1 MKILLINKFY
11 YLSGGAERYVLEWER
26 LLRSR
31 GHDVMIFSMRHPA
44 NFPSRQ
50 ERFFLDRVRFDADQP
65 PAARLRAA
73 AHAIWSRA
81 AEARLHQM
89 LRAEGTPD
97 LAHLQSFMYQL
108 TPSVLAPLAARG
120 VPIVQTC
127 HDYAHVCV
135 NQHLYNHRVNRI
147 CEECLRHGR
156 LAPLWTRCMK
166 GSVAASAAG
175 CAAGCSDALF
185 GRTRETIRRFI
196 VPGEF
201 MRRKLIAGGMPSR
214 RVFHVEHFIRP
225 DWISPSQAPGDYI
238 LFLGRLVPEKGIW
251 TFLRAAELLPDVP
264 FKISGTGVLEAAV
277 RTRVRERDLRHVEV
291 LGHREGTEL
300 ERIVRAARA
309 VVAPSEW
316 YEPFSL
322 VILEAMAAAR
332 PVVASRVAGPAE
344 IVSDGV
350 DGLLAAPGNAEEFA
364 AAFRA
369 LWSDPARAMEMG
381 RRGLEKTRTHYTPD
395 EHYRRLMRHFQE
407 SLG

>member
-11 YLSGGAERYVLEWER
+11 YLSGGAERYLLEWER

-73 AHAIWSRA
+73 AHAIWSRE
-81 AEARLHQM
+81 AEARLRAM
-89 LRAEGTPD
+89 LRSEGTPD

-201 MRRKLIAGGMPSR
+201 MRRKLIAGGMPSPAR
-214 RVFHVEHFIRP
+214 LPCSAFHP
-225 DWISPSQAPGDYI
+225 PGLDRS
-238 LFLGRLVPEKGIW
+238 LASSGRLHPLPGPPRAGKGNLDLPQSGGVPARRPLQGRRDR
-251 TFLRAAELLPDVP
+251 RAGGGGADARAGEGPPPRRGARPQGRNRTRADRARGA
-264 FKISGTGVLEAAV
+264 SGCGALGVV
-277 RTRVRERDLRHVEV
+277 RTV
-291 LGHREGTEL
+291 L
-300 ERIVRAARA
+300 ARY
-309 VVAPSEW
+309 P
-316 YEPFSL
+316 
-322 VILEAMAAAR
+322 
-332 PVVASRVAGPAE
+332 
-344 IVSDGV
+344 
-350 DGLLAAPGNAEEFA
+350 
-364 AAFRA
+364 
-369 LWSDPARAMEMG
+369 
-381 RRGLEKTRTHYTPD
+381 
-395 EHYRRLMRHFQE
+395 
-407 SLG
+407 